1 MAQKCKKIFLCVKS
15 VQKTEKNKNT
25 FEKILQFFFKI
36 NSQYHIAYVNCANIW
51 GPSEGSRD
59 QNHRGMHWV
68 PPPPVQ
74 SSFKD
79 SFWIWCHMKHT
90 KMATVT
96 LLDFMLMTISLN
108 LKCLVNK
115 TLKNFGKLGNCKV
128 GMDESYPWH
137 FFPPTIK
144 LPITQIIYPLIYISE
159 FLLLNWVPY
168 LSPLHPHI
176 CMRLQVRHYSVG
188 LSSLL
193 QFIN

>member
-1 MAQKCKKIFLCVKS
+1 MVVFYTLIRGWIQKKCSQTFQILLFRSSAIILPTKNLQELTFSCHGKMLMSTLCHS
-15 VQKTEKNKNT
+15 
-25 FEKILQFFFKI
+25 
-36 NSQYHIAYVNCANIW
+36 
-51 GPSEGSRD
+51 G
-59 QNHRGMHWV
+59 
-68 PPPPVQ
+68 
-74 SSFKD
+74 
-79 SFWIWCHMKHT
+79 HMKHT

-128 GMDESYPWH
+128 RMDESYPWH
-137 FFPPTIK
+137 LFPPTIK